1 MDWHS
6 TALNPER
13 APAGSGVYRFLRW
26 LIRLWLTLFFRTIRL
41 LNAEA
46 MPDLSGAILAVNHA
60 AGFFEALILVAT
72 FEREV
77 RCLLARERVPGLAHG
92 LLARGL
98 RMILYDAEGDG
109 WRPVLQAC
117 SEALARRSSI
127 AIFAEPE
134 ARSGEP
140 SRFALTAAAIALEAE
155 SRQSEYQPSGGGLS
169 VWPVDLFLP
178 VEPSKSAEV
187 LVYVDQPLL
196 ADEYLT
202 RDGEMPREHALA
214 LAIDSAR
221 LRNPFRLQ
229 PAEFARFLSDLE
241 EILRRDLARDWAS
254 RPNWKQTLEGFE
266 LSRSVKDSADLLNSL
281 GPGRLVALRESLD
294 RYREAQRALA
304 LRRLQIDFGA
314 PWLKS
319 PWRRIVAW
327 VESVAGLPV
336 AAYGLLNLAGVGLI
350 LVATGGLATVG
361 LPTGRLKKQS
371 ARSWKSEWGARAAVA
386 LVCYV
391 AQTWACA
398 YFLGRAAAGYYAVS
412 LPLSAAFLARYW
424 WLLRH
429 RTRLV
434 ILAASL
440 PAQSAKLA
448 GPQKQLLSGIDA
460 ARGALIEAPVA
471 PPEQAVGEA
480 AQ

>member
-6 TALNPER
+6 TARNPER
-13 APAGSGVYRFLRW
+13 APAGSAVYRFLRW
-26 LIRLWLTLFFRTIRL
+26 LVRLWLALFFRTIRL

-46 MPDLSGAILAVNHA
+46 MPGSGAAVLAVNHA

-77 RCLLARERVPGLAHG
+77 RCLLARGLVPGLAHG

-98 RMILYDAEGDG
+98 RMILYDAESEG
-109 WRPVLQAC
+109 WRPALDAC
-117 SEALARRSSI
+117 SEALARRSAI
-127 AIFAEPE
+127 AIFAESE

-140 SRFALTAAAIALEAE
+140 SRSALTAATIALEAE
-155 SRQSEYQPSGGGLS
+155 SRQSEHRQSGDGLS
-169 VWPVDLFLP
+169 VWPVDVFVP
-178 VEPSKSAEV
+178 VEPSKSTEV
-187 LVYVDQPLL
+187 LVYVDQPLF
-196 ADEYLT
+196 ADEYLA
-202 RDGEMPREHALA
+202 RDGEQPRERALA

-254 RPNWKQTLEGFE
+254 RPNSKQTLEGFE
-266 LSRSVKDSADLLNSL
+266 LSRSVKDSADQLNSL
-281 GPGRLVALRESLD
+281 DPGRLVALRESLD

-304 LRRLQIDFGA
+304 LRRLQIDLEA

-327 VESVAGLPV
+327 VESAAGLPV
-336 AAYGLLNLAGVGLI
+336 AAYGLLNHILTGLV
-350 LVATGGLATVG
+350 LLATGRLA
-361 LPTGRLKKQS
+361 TGRLKNQS
-371 ARSWKSEWGARAAVA
+371 ARSWKLEWGVRAAVA

-391 AQTWACA
+391 VQTWGCA
-398 YFLGRAAAGYYAVS
+398 HFLGRAAAGYYAVS
-412 LPLSAAFLARYW
+412 LPLSAVYLARYG

-440 PAQSAKLA
+440 PAQA
-448 GPQKQLLSGIDA
+448 
-460 ARGALIEAPVA
+460 
-471 PPEQAVGEA
+471 
-480 AQ
+480 

>member
-6 TALNPER
+6 TARNPER

-26 LIRLWLTLFFRTIRL
+26 LVRLWLTLFFRTIRL

-46 MPDLSGAILAVNHA
+46 MPGSGAAVLTVNHA

-77 RCLLARERVPGLAHG
+77 RCLLARGRVPGLAHG

-98 RMILYDAEGDG
+98 RMILYDAEVDG

-117 SEALARRSSI
+117 SEALARRSAI

-155 SRQSEYQPSGGGLS
+155 SRQSEYEPSGGGLS

-178 VEPSKSAEV
+178 VEPSKSTEV

-196 ADEYLT
+196 ADEYLA
-202 RDGEMPREHALA
+202 RDGEEPRERALA

-241 EILRRDLARDWAS
+241 DILRWDLARDWAS
-254 RPNWKQTLEGFE
+254 RPNWKQTVEGFE
-266 LSRSVKDSADLLNSL
+266 LSRSVKDSAEQLNSL
-281 GPGRLVALRESLD
+281 DSGRLVALRESLD

-304 LRRLQIDFGA
+304 LRRLQIDLGA

-319 PWRRIVAW
+319 PWRRTLAW
-327 VESVAGLPV
+327 FESAAGLPV
-336 AAYGLLNLAGVGLI
+336 AAYGLLNLVCVGLT
-350 LVATGGLATVG
+350 LLATGW
-361 LPTGRLKKQS
+361 LKKRS
-371 ARSWKSEWGARAAVA
+371 ARSWKLEWGVRAAVA
-386 LVCYV
+386 LVFYV

-398 YFLGRAAAGYYAVS
+398 HFLGRAAAGYYAVS
-412 LPLSAAFLARYW
+412 LPLSAAYLARYG

-429 RTRLV
+429 RTRPV

-448 GPQKQLLSGIDA
+448 RLQKQLQNGIDA
-460 ARGALIEAPVA
+460 ARDALIEAPAA
-471 PPEQAVGEA
+471 PPELTVGEA
-480 AQ
+480 AAQ

>member
-1 MDWHS
+1 LDSRS
-6 TALNPER
+6 TAHNSER
-13 APAGSGVYRFLRW
+13 APAGSAVYRFLRW
-26 LIRLWLTLFFRTIRL
+26 LVRLWLTLFFRTIRL

-46 MPDLSGAILAVNHA
+46 MPGSGAAVLTVNHA

-77 RCLLARERVPGLAHG
+77 RCLLARGLVPGLAHG

-98 RMILYDAEGDG
+98 RMILYDAEGEG
-109 WRPVLQAC
+109 WRSVLEAC
-117 SEALARRSSI
+117 SEALARRSAI

-140 SRFALTAAAIALEAE
+140 SRSALTAAAIALEAE

-178 VEPSKSAEV
+178 VEPSKSTEV
-187 LVYVDQPLL
+187 LVYVDQPLY
-196 ADEYLT
+196 ADEYLV
-202 RDGEMPREHALA
+202 RDGEQPGERALA

-229 PAEFARFLSDLE
+229 PPEFARFLSDLE

-254 RPNWKQTLEGFE
+254 RPNWKQTVEGFE
-266 LSRSVKDSADLLNSL
+266 LSRSVKDSAEQLNSL
-281 GPGRLVALRESLD
+281 DSGRLVALRESLD

-304 LRRLQIDFGA
+304 LRRLQIDLGA

-319 PWRRIVAW
+319 PWRRTLAW
-327 VESVAGLPV
+327 FESAAGLPV
-336 AAYGLLNLAGVGLI
+336 AAYGLLNLVCVGLT
-350 LVATGGLATVG
+350 LLATGW
-361 LPTGRLKKQS
+361 LKKRS
-371 ARSWKSEWGARAAVA
+371 ARSWKLEWGVRAAAA
-386 LVCYV
+386 LVFYV

-398 YFLGRAAAGYYAVS
+398 HFLGRAAAGYYAVS
-412 LPLSAAFLARYW
+412 LPLSAAYLARYG

-429 RTRLV
+429 RTRPV

-448 GPQKQLLSGIDA
+448 RLQKQLQNGIDA
-460 ARGALIEAPVA
+460 ARGALIEAPAA
-471 PPEQAVGEA
+471 PPELTVGEA
-480 AQ
+480 AAQ